1 MCAPR
6 LERILPTSYE
16 SRQVTGSAADHAAGT
31 ASVLDIAF
39 DSFKHTN
46 QRLEIPARNS
56 LNRDFLV
63 PWRG

>member
-1 MCAPR
+1 M
-6 LERILPTSYE
+6 

-63 PWRG
+63 P